1 MRVIIY
7 RRQGAFP
14 GTPPQSTVVKASI
27 EHNYLGLQIF
37 LTKGGAKSGFS
48 DKGVPVTQSPMD
60 QMT

>member
-48 DKGVPVTQSPMD
+48 DKGVPVTQ
-60 QMT
+60 